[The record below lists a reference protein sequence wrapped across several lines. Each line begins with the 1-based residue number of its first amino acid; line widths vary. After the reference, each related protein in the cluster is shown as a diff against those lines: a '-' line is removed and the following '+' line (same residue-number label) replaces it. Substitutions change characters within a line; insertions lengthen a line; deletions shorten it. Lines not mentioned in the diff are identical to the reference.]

1 MFLSHLLIWQ
11 VLITAAKYILVL
23 KNYLKWIANNFMVS
37 KKTFLQWFCLQ
48 KFKIQKFFKEQIP

>member
-37 KKTFLQWFCLQ
+37 IKNISAMISFA
-48 KFKIQKFFKEQIP
+48 KIQDSEVL